1 MLKLPAKFI
10 TEMQDLWSTYDA
22 PGKWQDF
29 IESFQEQPTA
39 GLLLNKLKL
48 QSLDDLPFPD
58 LEPVPWARAGY
69 FLPLKHKLSASVYY
83 RQGLFYLQDPS
94 AMLPADLAEAKPG
107 EKVLDLCA
115 APGGKAFAVTGS
127 LEDQGLL
134 WANEINEKR
143 ARALSRNVELAGSAL
158 CVVSCRDAL
167 GFSQQFVGSAPF
179 FDLVLTDVPCTGS
192 AMFRKDPR
200 ALRSWARYRGPEILD
215 LQAAILDEAAKNLR
229 PGGRLVYSTCSYS
242 WAENEGQVI
251 KFLDRHPDFYLA
263 PVSRP
268 GVSPGLADPE
278 GRYPT
283 THALRI
289 WPHLSRGE
297 GQFAALLVKQETGQG
312 EREVPNPSFKERNP
326 RYGRSVL
333 DAWESFSQINLSGR
347 GRLGELL
354 NSGNFYLRVQ
364 EDKLHLLP
372 ALAPISPHSYYLKT
386 GLYLG
391 QAKGEAG
398 SLDFQPSQALAQ
410 FVSQADPSWT
420 LELEDCTLL
429 RAALRGETLLRDQV
443 LAALTSREGRL
454 YHEGTCARVDELN
467 LIQAGTYV
475 ALAFEGRILLW
486 LKLQDHFFKNTYPRS
501 WI

>member
-10 TEMQDLWSTYDA
+10 TEMQDLWSRFDV

-29 IESFQEQPTA
+29 MDSFQDQASA
-39 GLLLNKLKL
+39 GLLLNRLKL
-48 QSLDDLPFPD
+48 QSLDDLPYQD

-69 FLPLKHKLSASVYY
+69 FLPPDHKLSASVYY

-94 AMLPADLAEAKPG
+94 AMLPGDLAEPQAG

-115 APGGKAFAVTGS
+115 APGGKAFAVLGS
-127 LEDQGLL
+127 LGDQGLL

-167 GFSQQFVGSAPF
+167 GFSQQILASQAF
-179 FDLVLTDVPCTGS
+179 FDLVLVDVPCTGS
-192 AMFRKDPR
+192 AMFRKDSR
-200 ALRSWARYRGPEILD
+200 ALRSWSRYRGPEILD
-215 LQAAILDEAAKNLR
+215 LQAAILDEAAQNLR

-251 KFLDRHPDFYLA
+251 QFLDRHPDFDLVPA
-263 PVSRP
+263 SRP

-283 THALRI
+283 QHTLRI

-297 GQFAALLVKQETGQG
+297 GQFAALLLKQEAGQG
-312 EREVPNPSFKERNP
+312 KRNSSGCTIQERPP
-326 RYGRSVL
+326 RSARTVL
-333 DAWESFSQINLSGR
+333 EAWEAFKQKNLSGS
-347 GRLGELL
+347 GRLAASLK
-354 NSGNFYLRVQ
+354 SGHFYLRSQ
-364 EDKLHLLP
+364 EEKLHLLP
-372 ALAPISPHSYYLKT
+372 ALAPISPKSYYLKT

-391 QAKGEAG
+391 QTRGEVG

-410 FVSQADPSWT
+410 FVSLSDPSWT
-420 LELEDCTLL
+420 LELEECALL
-429 RAALRGETLLRDQV
+429 RAALRGETLLIDQV
-443 LAALTSREGRL
+443 LAMLESQAGRL
-454 YHEGTCARVDELN
+454 FREGTCAKVEELDA
-467 LIQAGTYV
+467 IPAGAYV
-475 ALAFEGRILLW
+475 ALAFQGRILLW
-486 LKLQDHFFKNTYPRS
+486 LKRQDHFFKNTYPRS